1 MHDVYKYK
9 VSEILKKKKIKKN
22 LSVPF
27 FQINGEEEQRRF
39 DEGKTRY
46 LQNKAKRLA
55 AKEAQQWCAAA
66 SSMLKR
72 PQQQY
77 ISRLQQLQH
86 KGNIVSP
93 SPALYL

>member
-9 VSEILKKKKIKKN
+9 VSEILKKKEIF
-22 LSVPF
+22 LSLF

-55 AKEAQQWCAAA
+55 AKEGHQWRAAA
-66 SSMLKR
+66 SSMLKH

-77 ISRLQQLQH
+77 ISHLQQLQH
-86 KGNIVSP
+86 KGNIISP